1 MLLTTAPVMFFGG
14 KGGVGKTTVS
24 AATAV
29 RLAEAGKRVLLVS
42 TDPAHNLGHVWGT
55 QLDGAPTQLEPNL
68 HAVELD
74 PEHTTQQHLDTVAES
89 MRHMMPER
97 LHGEI
102 DRHMELSRHS
112 PGMHEAAMLERI
124 AELVAEL
131 ADQRTHDHIIFD
143 TAPSGHTSRLLEL
156 PEIMSAYTGG
166 LLARREASD
175 TFSRAVR
182 GFGGKGVTDA
192 SATERRNQQIRA
204 TLLARQ
210 RKFEALRAV
219 LTNAHECVFNIV
231 LTAERLPVME
241 SAELYRD
248 ITASGIH
255 VGGLVIN
262 RRAPSGGEA
271 FLASRRSVEKQ
282 ALELLDTLLPGVAR
296 VELPW
301 LPGEVGTREALR
313 AVAEHL

>member
-29 RLAEAGKRVLLVS
+29 RLASTGRRVLLVS
-42 TDPAHNLGHVWGT
+42 TDPAHNLGHVWGR
-55 QLDGAPTQLEPNL
+55 QLHDAPIQLEPNL
-68 HAVELD
+68 HAIELD
-74 PEHTTQQHLDTVAES
+74 PGKTTQRHLNTVAES

-97 LHGEI
+97 LHAEI

-112 PGMHEAAMLERI
+112 PGMHEAALLERI
-124 AELVAEL
+124 AELVVER
-131 ADQRTHDHIIFD
+131 DYDHIIFD

-182 GFGGKGVTDA
+182 GFGGKGVADA
-192 SATERRNQQIRA
+192 SSTERRNQQIRA
-204 TLLARQ
+204 TLLARK

-219 LTNAHECVFNIV
+219 LTDPGECVFTIV

-241 SAELYRD
+241 TAELYQD
-248 ITASGIH
+248 ITSSGIE
-255 VGGLVIN
+255 VGGLVVN
-262 RRAPSGGEA
+262 RRTPAGGEA
-271 FLASRRSVEKQ
+271 FLESRRGVEAQ
-282 ALELLDTLLPGVAR
+282 ALELLDNLLPGVAR

-301 LPGEVGTREALR
+301 LPGEIGTRGALE
-313 AVAEHL
+313 AVANHL